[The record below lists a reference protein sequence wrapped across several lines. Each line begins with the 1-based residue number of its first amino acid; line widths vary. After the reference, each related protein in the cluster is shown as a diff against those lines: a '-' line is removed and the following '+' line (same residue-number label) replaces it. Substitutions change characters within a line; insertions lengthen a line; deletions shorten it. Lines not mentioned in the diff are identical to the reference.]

1 MSSRKQDKQKQ
12 EKRSLVR
19 SAAYRCFRDAGYY
32 GTKVDDI
39 CESAGLSKGS
49 FYNLYNSKQEVFIDL
64 LNTWALEVIPEIFEQ
79 FEASVVGRENSISQ
93 IRSALSEELHRGR
106 TVIPLWLEFNVLAIH
121 EESFRRALA
130 KFYRR
135 ARSAIADVL
144 RPSMRLVFSEDE
156 LQGVANVI
164 FGAYMGLVTQEI
176 TDPGHANAE
185 YAIDQFLKVLGP
197 WLQHLQFKTAP
208 SQSPKGQSPS

>member
-1 MSSRKQDKQKQ
+1 
-12 EKRSLVR
+12 
-19 SAAYRCFRDAGYY
+19 
-32 GTKVDDI
+32 VDDI
-39 CESAGLSKGS
+39 CDSAGLSKGS

-176 TDPGHANAE
+176 TDPGNANAE

-208 SQSPKGQSPS
+208 PQSPEGQSPS